1 MESVNTEGERPPSA
15 DQLRQLLGQKFFG
28 QPMDGYDLTFL
39 SEMAIQAHGQ
49 ALVFEYIK
57 EILTL
62 FPPSPAHFLIPMFRW
77 RALATTNY
85 DTLIDDA
92 YSRTTDRLQT
102 IIPFVKDSEPV
113 EERIQRADNPLQYL
127 KLHGCLNHLH
137 DHDIPLILSH
147 EHYSKYDTHR
157 KNLYSRLST
166 WAHESTFLFCGY
178 KLADAHI
185 RKIMYDLAA
194 DGVKRPTWFIVT
206 PNLAEF
212 ESNFWASLN
221 VQVISATFSDFMT
234 SLTNSISTISRTLT
248 VFKTVQDQPFR
259 SHFITN
265 EETPEKLAS
274 ALERDLLYIRSD
286 MPIEHQDPKKF
297 YQGFD
302 TGWGVISQSLD
313 VPRKPTEDLLLDAV
327 IDRPTTDI
335 PQLFVFTGPA
345 GAGKTIAL
353 KRAAWEAATSLEA
366 ICLWLLDGGA
376 LDDDVVLDFHRL
388 TGERIF
394 VFVDRLALRVD
405 SVARL
410 LAKAKQNRVP
420 VTVIASE
427 RLNEWNHF
435 SESLQQ
441 VCQATELPIR
451 NLSVS
456 EIGILLDLLTRHK
469 ALGLLEGET
478 RENQTIA
485 FTERAERQLLVALH
499 EATLGKPFEV
509 IVHDEYLRIVPET
522 ARQLYLDICTMHQ
535 HNVPAR
541 AGTISR
547 ISGIQFEDFSQVFF
561 APLEKVVLTSTD
573 PYTGDYQYRAR
584 HARIAQLV
592 FQQARA
598 NDQDRADQLIR
609 IVRSLDIGYAADQ
622 RALEGIIHGHSLAR
636 DIRQAGI
643 AQTVFQAALETAP
656 DSAFV
661 LQQWAIFELNHSQG
675 SIDDAD
681 ALIRKALEREP
692 RSNSVKHTH
701 AVICRRRANSAT
713 SPLAKT
719 QFRRLARERL
729 DEMQA
734 RTDSYVLSLRSH
746 IAIDELSDLAD
757 SLDDPPAESELAI
770 FRDAVDKT
778 ENTVNRASELLPD
791 DADLL
796 QAVARLNILLSK
808 HERAIRALERSWQVG
823 PRGSNV
829 AVQLAHHYSI
839 KKEDTKSLEILQS
852 ALDRDPA
859 DHRAH
864 LEMAKH
870 LFRIEPD
877 RSEAIQQHFMRSY
890 APNDQRF
897 EARHLHA
904 QYLYFI
910 GRSSESKDLFTEIDR
925 TAPVSFRRRAEKDDS
940 MVSRQLR
947 RYQGT
952 IVTLKATMAFIRCP
966 AYPADIFAHAND
978 TQQDIWRTLRTGDGI
993 TFKVRFN
1000 RTGPVALDID
1010 YQDK

>member
-1 MESVNTEGERPPSA
+1 
-15 DQLRQLLGQKFFG
+15 
-28 QPMDGYDLTFL
+28 
-39 SEMAIQAHGQ
+39 
-49 ALVFEYIK
+49 
-57 EILTL
+57 
-62 FPPSPAHFLIPMFRW
+62 
-77 RALATTNY
+77 
-85 DTLIDDA
+85 
-92 YSRTTDRLQT
+92 
-102 IIPFVKDSEPV
+102 
-113 EERIQRADNPLQYL
+113 
-127 KLHGCLNHLH
+127 
-137 DHDIPLILSH
+137 
-147 EHYSKYDTHR
+147 
-157 KNLYSRLST
+157 
-166 WAHESTFLFCGY
+166 
-178 KLADAHI
+178 
-185 RKIMYDLAA
+185 
-194 DGVKRPTWFIVT
+194 
-206 PNLAEF
+206 
-212 ESNFWASLN
+212 
-221 VQVISATFSDFMT
+221 MT
-234 SLTNSISTISRTLT
+234 R
-248 VFKTVQDQPFR
+248 V
-259 SHFITN
+259 
-265 EETPEKLAS
+265 
-274 ALERDLLYIRSD
+274 
-286 MPIEHQDPKKF
+286 
-297 YQGFD
+297 G
-302 TGWGVISQSLD
+302 GVISQSLD

-410 LAKAKQNRVP
+410 LAKAKQKRAP
-420 VTVIASE
+420 VTVIGSE
-427 RLNEWNHF
+427 RLNEWNLF

-535 HNVPAR
+535 HNVSAR
-541 AGTISR
+541 AGAISR

-675 SIDDAD
+675 SIEEAD

-729 DEMQA
+729 DEMRA

-778 ENTVNRASELLPD
+778 ENTVNRACELLPD

-796 QAVARLNILLSK
+796 QAVARLNILLRVRPETLCRITEFSE
-808 HERAIRALERSWQVG
+808 HESNGRELDEGER
-823 PRGSNV
+823 V
-829 AVQLAHHYSI
+829 AVEVLPVLGQSAAAVEPGDGAFDHPTPGLDDEALHPIGSLDDLGLEIGQDAGQGAVKDRPLIGAVGEQFPEKGKQTEQGRQQRETAVAILNVGGGDDAVQQQALRIDQNMPLLALDQLAGIEAVAVDASPPF
-839 KKEDTKSLEILQS
+839 S
-852 ALDRDPA
+852 AL
-859 DHRAH
+859 
-864 LEMAKH
+864 
-870 LFRIEPD
+870 
-877 RSEAIQQHFMRSY
+877 
-890 APNDQRF
+890 
-897 EARHLHA
+897 
-904 QYLYFI
+904 
-910 GRSSESKDLFTEIDR
+910 FT
-925 TAPVSFRRRAEKDDS
+925 
-940 MVSRQLR
+940 L
-947 RYQGT
+947 
-952 IVTLKATMAFIRCP
+952 
-966 AYPADIFAHAND
+966 
-978 TQQDIWRTLRTGDGI
+978 
-993 TFKVRFN
+993 
-1000 RTGPVALDID
+1000 
-1010 YQDK
+1010 